1 MYMKKELH
9 RGYNAYINAAE
20 DDLGTQM
27 DVGLLILEPGDS
39 YAIDD
44 EIKESAVLLFEGTVT
59 FLSRGILPA
68 LSAWCENSAQ
78 GTWPCRDLHPAD
90 GQ

>member
-1 MYMKKELH
+1 MYMNKELH

-27 DVGLLILEPGDS
+27 DVGLLIMEPGDS

-44 EIKESAVLLFEGTVT
+44 EIKETAVLLFEGTVS
-59 FLSRGILPA
+59 FKYADKEVRAERPRLLP
-68 LSAWCENSAQ
+68 
-78 GTWPCRDLHPAD
+78 P
-90 GQ
+90 